1 MSITKSLGC
10 QANSFTGCRAGQTYH
25 ILLRISIPYSI
36 QFLSRCSSSNLKITI
51 RIYGKKC
58 KRWSIFRIFVNNRAI
73 YCLFIFF
80 LNYFSNFDRG
90 VEKKKTI
97 HRRVGEIRGEQR
109 RPLRNF
115 EIWCEPNSRCY
126 TLCQN
131 QFGPSQECAPLVFH
145 ERIPGNAFEAS
156 GERCVFT
163 QTQTLKRRLN
173 EWHPGVV
180 HESLLFDRHAIP
192 SIRVKRDFWNQVFSP
207 ILETFRVDSIL
218 NLDSIFAPMRPGL
231 KQTITM

>member
-1 MSITKSLGC
+1 MQTLIYLSYFREQPCYLLPFHFFFKLFFKFRSRSWKKENDSSTRRRNTRRATSTFAKLWNMMWAKQQMLHTVPKPIWTVSRMC
-10 QANSFTGCRAGQTYH
+10 ATSF
-25 ILLRISIPYSI
+25 P
-36 QFLSRCSSSNLKITI
+36 
-51 RIYGKKC
+51 
-58 KRWSIFRIFVNNRAI
+58 
-73 YCLFIFF
+73 
-80 LNYFSNFDRG
+80 
-90 VEKKKTI
+90 
-97 HRRVGEIRGEQR
+97 
-109 RPLRNF
+109 
-115 EIWCEPNSRCY
+115 
-126 TLCQN
+126 
-131 QFGPSQECAPLVFH
+131 
-145 ERIPGNAFEAS
+145 RIPGNAFEAS